1 MLVGVSQPQI
11 LQNNPVVMVEGDTV
25 SPDIRHG
32 AHEAES
38 ETSHVTCHADVISH
52 GKSDTDKMLL
62 FGE

>member
-32 AHEAES
+32 THGAQS
-38 ETSHVTCHADVISH
+38 ETSHLTCH
-52 GKSDTDKMLL
+52 TMLFHTEKVTQIKCY